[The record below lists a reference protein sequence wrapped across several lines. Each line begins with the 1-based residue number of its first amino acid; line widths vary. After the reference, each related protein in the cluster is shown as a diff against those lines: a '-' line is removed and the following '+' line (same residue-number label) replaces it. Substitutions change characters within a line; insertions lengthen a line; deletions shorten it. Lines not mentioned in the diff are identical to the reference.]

1 MKKDYTIVNATEKD
15 RPELLSLYA
24 AQKGREY
31 CAWTEDYPSN
41 ETIDEDLQRNGLF
54 VLKEDGIIK
63 AAISIEE
70 DEDVDRLECWDENL
84 KPEGELARLCVL
96 PEEQNKGFGR
106 IMMRYGMEE
115 LQRRGFK
122 GIHIIVNRENIK
134 AIRCYEVFKYH
145 KVGECHMY
153 DQDFL
158 CYEKEF

>member
-1 MKKDYTIVNATEKD
+1 
-15 RPELLSLYA
+15 
-24 AQKGREY
+24 
-31 CAWTEDYPSN
+31 
-41 ETIDEDLQRNGLF
+41 
-54 VLKEDGIIK
+54 
-63 AAISIEE
+63 
-70 DEDVDRLECWDENL
+70 
-84 KPEGELARLCVL
+84 
-96 PEEQNKGFGR
+96 
-106 IMMRYGMEE
+106 MRYGMEE